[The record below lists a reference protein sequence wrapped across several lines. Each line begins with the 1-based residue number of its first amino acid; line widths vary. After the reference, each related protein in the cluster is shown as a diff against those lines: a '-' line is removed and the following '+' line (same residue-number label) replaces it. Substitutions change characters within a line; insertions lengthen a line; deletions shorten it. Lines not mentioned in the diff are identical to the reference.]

1 MGCLKR
7 EGFNAIR
14 EQGARRILRL
24 VGVHVQFVGTGLLY
38 RSNKPPLRR
47 AGHLFALLRG
57 EQAICLRYGSLP
69 VVKPGWG
76 QVVDKLFLEEW
87 LHAVAGARDNLVG
100 SRRIRGRWS

>member
-1 MGCLKR
+1 MGCLKG

-38 RSNKPPLRR
+38 RRNKPPLRR
-47 AGHLFALLRG
+47 AGHLFILLRG
-57 EQAICLRYGSLP
+57 EQAVCLRDGSLT

-76 QVVDKLFLEEW
+76 QVVDKLFLEER
-87 LHAVAGARDNLVG
+87 LHTVSGTRDDLVG